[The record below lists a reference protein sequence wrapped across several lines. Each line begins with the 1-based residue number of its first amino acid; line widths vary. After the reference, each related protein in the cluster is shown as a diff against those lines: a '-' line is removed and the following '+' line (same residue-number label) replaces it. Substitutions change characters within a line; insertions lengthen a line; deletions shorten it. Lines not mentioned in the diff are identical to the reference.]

1 MRMLDE
7 LNDRIF
13 RCEILPTEWE
23 ERFINDMTERMEEG
37 ERLTD
42 GQFMKLRQIYDEH
55 VGKQ

>member
-1 MRMLDE
+1 MLDE